1 MRIIY
6 RVAGWILIVGALGGI
21 VFGVAG
27 LYVYWQFQ
35 ADLFSQITSNLDLIT
50 QTVITTNGAL
60 SVVNTTLDQT
70 SNDLAMMSDFT
81 DKVGTTIGDARPA
94 LDTTADLVETDL
106 VNIIDNTQTSLAA
119 AETSAQFVDD
129 TLSIIT
135 AIPFIGGRY
144 NPPTSLSASIGDIS
158 KSLDSLPDSFIQI
171 GEGLQAAS
179 SDLGDVQINV
189 DDLSSSITLFQDNL
203 DQASG
208 IIQEYQGITTN
219 LSTNLTTLQN
229 NLPGWFDRINIG
241 ATGLLSWL
249 LLASVGMFFSG
260 LMLNSWQK
268 RWE

>member
-6 RVAGWILIVGALGGI
+6 RVVGWILIAGALGGV
-21 VFGVAG
+21 VFGIVG

-35 ADLFSQITSNLDLIT
+35 AEVFTEVTSNLDLIS
-50 QTVITTNGAL
+50 QTVNTTSDAL
-60 SVVNTTLDQT
+60 SVVNTTLDQA
-70 SNDLAMMSDFT
+70 SNDLSMMSDFT
-81 DKVGTTIGDARPA
+81 DRVGTTIGDAQPA

-158 KSLDSLPDSFIQI
+158 KSLDGLPDSFTHI
-171 GEGLQAAS
+171 GEGLRSAS

-189 DDLSSSITLFQDNL
+189 DDLSSSIALFQENL

-208 IIQEYQGITTN
+208 IISEYQGIATN
-219 LSTNLTTLQN
+219 LSTNLSSLQE
-229 NLPGWFDRINIG
+229 NLPGWFNRVNIG
-241 ATGLLSWL
+241 ATGLLAWL

-260 LMLNSWQK
+260 LLMNSLQSRK
-268 RWE
+268 Y

>member
-6 RVAGWILIVGALGGI
+6 RAAGWILIVGALGGI

-35 ADLFSQITSNLDLIT
+35 SDVFSQITSNLDLIS
-50 QTVITTNGAL
+50 QTVNTTSDAL

-70 SNDLAMMSDFT
+70 TNDLSMMSDFT
-81 DKVGTTIGDARPA
+81 DNVGTTIGDARPT
-94 LDTTADLVETDL
+94 LNTTADLVDTSL
-106 VNIIDNTQTSLAA
+106 VNIIANTQTSLAA

-144 NPPTSLSASIGDIS
+144 NPPTSLSASIGNIS
-158 KSLDSLPDSFIQI
+158 KSLDGLPDSLSQI
-171 GEGLQAAS
+171 GEGLRSAS

-189 DDLSSSITLFQDNL
+189 DDLSSSIALFQENL
-203 DQASG
+203 DQASS
-208 IIQEYQGITTN
+208 IISEYQGITTN
-219 LSTNLTTLQN
+219 LNTKLTTLQN

-241 ATGLLSWL
+241 VSGVLSWL
-249 LLASVGMFFSG
+249 ILASVGMFFSG